1 MNANNNTN
9 NAASTCPRCRT
20 NHEPS
25 AACAPGTLVAQAE
38 SLFESYLAARLLRAR
53 RNLTAAKVALLRDP
67 RNITK
72 REALIKT
79 DSETQKLEAQLLEQT
94 RRAAAARENARNQR
108 PEAASTPSS
117 PVNIA
122 SAQATEDFRV
132 LQAAKAG
139 MSVNSVVDAQRSGQ
153 SSDDRDCPRCGVRV
167 VGEPLACRCGYT
179 FFPRN
184 EVVAEPFLSPE
195 ELAALRAFKLR
206 D

>member
-1 MNANNNTN
+1 
-9 NAASTCPRCRT
+9 
-20 NHEPS
+20 
-25 AACAPGTLVAQAE
+25 
-38 SLFESYLAARLLRAR
+38 LFESYLAARLLRAR

-79 DSETQKLEAQLLEQT
+79 DAETQKLEAQLLEQT

-117 PVNIA
+117 LVNIA

-139 MSVNSVVDAQRSGQ
+139 MSVNAAVDQRSERL
-153 SSDDRDCPRCGVRV
+153 SNDRDCPRCGVRV
-167 VGEPLACRCGYT
+167 VGEPVACRCGYT
-179 FFPRN
+179 FFPRS